1 MNILTQI
8 YEAEHQIT
16 GADPKNAL
24 PHHDNSIEIIQTWS
38 DGGFFIIKNNIFPI
52 KPGTLFLINA
62 TNTHYSNPSNPSS
75 YNRSKVIL
83 SSELFDEITKL
94 CGIDEYIN
102 NELLQHGGIA
112 FQFLPQGNYAK
123 KIDRLFQSIKSTC
136 EAEPSQFTQLA
147 VVSALVQIL
156 ENISFGSKDISYADD
171 SHTINLMAQFINE
184 RMNNWNDVRM
194 SDIASSLHISQSRA
208 SHLFKKLTN
217 KTLTQYT
224 TDLRIAEAKK
234 LLLTTQMK
242 IKDISEALEFQDPT
256 IFCKYFKK
264 YTGCTPLK
272 YRNSRGISVK
282 V

>member
-1 MNILTQI
+1 MELLSQI

-24 PHHDNSIEIIQTWS
+24 PHHDDSIEIIQTWS
-38 DGGFFIIKNNIFPI
+38 DGGFFIIKNNILPI

-62 TNTHYSNPSNPSS
+62 TNTHYSNPSDPRS

-83 SSELFDEITKL
+83 ASELFEEITKL
-94 CGIDEYIN
+94 CGINEYIN
-102 NELLQHGGIA
+102 QELLKNGGIA
-112 FQFLPQGNYAK
+112 FQFPPHGSYAK
-123 KIDRLFQSIKSTC
+123 KIDKLFQVIKSTC
-136 EAEPSQFTQLA
+136 EAAPTQFTQLT

-171 SHTINLMAQFINE
+171 SHTINLMAKFINE

-208 SHLFKKLTN
+208 SHLFKQLTN

-264 YTGCTPLK
+264 YTGCTPLN
-272 YRNSRGISVK
+272 YRRSSGISIK
-282 V
+282 T

>member
-1 MNILTQI
+1 MEALAQI

-24 PHHDNSIEIIQTWS
+24 PHHDDSIEIIQAWS

-52 KPGTLFLINA
+52 KPGTLFLIDA
-62 TNTHYSNPSNPSS
+62 TNTHYSNPSNPVS

-83 SSELFDEITKL
+83 SRKLFDELSKI

-102 NELLQHGGIA
+102 NKLLQHGGFA
-112 FQFLPQGNYAK
+112 FQFPPQGNYAK
-123 KIDRLFQSIKSTC
+123 KIDKLFHSIKSAC
-136 EAEPSQFTQLA
+136 EAASTQFTQLT
-147 VVSALVQIL
+147 VISALVQIL
-156 ENISFGSKDISYADD
+156 ESISFGSIDLVCSED

-184 RMNNWNDVRM
+184 RMNNWNDVKM

-234 LLLTTQMK
+234 LLLTTEMK

-264 YTGCTPLK
+264 YTGCTPLN
-272 YRNSRGISVK
+272 YRRSNGISIK
-282 V
+282 A